1 MYMQNK
7 MFLASISVALYN
19 KALIAAES
27 GQTCN
32 VIMLCT
38 ASMEAFINEYI
49 ELGDR
54 LIKQKQQHD
63 AEEQEKRKSPFNN
76 QYSNF
81 ISALYPIEIE
91 LLNMLKLNEEERK
104 NIFHKIN
111 TIKKHCTNNE
121 LRKDKKI
128 YCDYY
133 TLVRLRNSLMHPR
146 SKMVAWGNIH
156 IPNFLLQFDQQ
167 KDIAYLNKIESNQ
180 PWIEAIETINFSKW
194 CINAFQRMMISL
206 LNDMF
211 SLHIK
216 DYRDIEL
223 LTNKNALFYT
233 KSFNFPCDLIKS
245 VLIEDTIKIK

>member
-111 TIKKHCTNNE
+111 TIKKHCINNE
-121 LRKDKKI
+121 L
-128 YCDYY
+128 
-133 TLVRLRNSLMHPR
+133 
-146 SKMVAWGNIH
+146 
-156 IPNFLLQFDQQ
+156 
-167 KDIAYLNKIESNQ
+167 
-180 PWIEAIETINFSKW
+180 
-194 CINAFQRMMISL
+194 
-206 LNDMF
+206 
-211 SLHIK
+211 
-216 DYRDIEL
+216 
-223 LTNKNALFYT
+223 
-233 KSFNFPCDLIKS
+233 
-245 VLIEDTIKIK
+245 